1 MVLSLNSVN
10 SELDSKL
17 SSRMSVKV
25 SLSYLIKPLNPTNI
39 ETWLHCQ
46 NCNSHRFSRR
56 SPDTGLA
63 SGNSERAFIVSN
75 SSSSSSS
82 RINVSESRRT
92 SARDFYLLSLLKS
105 RSINLTPFKSAVPCT
120 LDLMIVRKF
129 CFIHSFPNA
138 FS

>member
-63 SGNSERAFIVSN
+63 SGNSERAFIVSSTSSN
-75 SSSSSSS
+75 SSS
-82 RINVSESRRT
+82 NVSESRRT

-105 RSINLTPFKSAVPCT
+105 RPINLTPFKSAVLCT

-129 CFIHSFPNA
+129 SFT
-138 FS
+138 

>member
-63 SGNSERAFIVSN
+63 SGNSERAFIVSSTSSN
-75 SSSSSSS
+75 SSS
-82 RINVSESRRT
+82 NVSESRRT

-120 LDLMIVRKF
+120 FDSIKVRKF
-129 CFIHSFPNA
+129 CVA
-138 FS
+138 